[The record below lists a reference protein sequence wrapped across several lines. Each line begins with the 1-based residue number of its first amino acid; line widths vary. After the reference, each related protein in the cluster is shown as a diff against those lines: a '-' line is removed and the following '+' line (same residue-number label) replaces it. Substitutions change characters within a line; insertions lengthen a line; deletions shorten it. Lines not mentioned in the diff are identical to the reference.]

1 MFAAW
6 SLKFTGKDLHE
17 AALKAFAF
25 WRDNHDWLD
34 QTVDEF
40 FAACRANAACT
51 RITYRGAGASHRD
64 KRKVARAGRGRL
76 AKPRLAIGHTGSI
89 PVPSALPLAAAPT
102 P

>member
-1 MFAAW
+1 MHAAW
-6 SLKFTGKDLHE
+6 TLRFNGKDLHE
-17 AALKAFAF
+17 ASVKAFAF
-25 WRDNHDWLD
+25 WRDNHDWLG
-34 QTVDEF
+34 QSVEEF

-51 RITYRGAGASHRD
+51 RLTYRGMAAARG

-89 PVPSALPLAAAPT
+89 PVPSAIPPAPAG